1 MSNRKKQQIQKKIN
15 HLFDEYYSEK
25 KEKFKP
31 NKTIIPLISP
41 SYGKEEVKEAVSSLL
56 STWVTM
62 GAKVSKFENQFAK
75 YIGTKYAVMVNSGSS
90 ANLLALSILSDPKIS
105 KIKKG
110 SEIITPAVTWA
121 TTVYP
126 MINVGVKPV
135 FVDVDLETY
144 CINTKEMESALSKKT
159 SAVMPVH
166 LLGNSCNMDNIL
178 KFGKKNNL
186 SVIEDACEAH
196 GAEFKAKKVG
206 SFGDLGT
213 FSFFLSHHI
222 TTIEGGIIVTNNE
235 KLYELAKTMRAF
247 GWIRELKNKKSIAAK
262 YKNIDERFLFTNLG
276 FNLRPTE
283 IQGAF
288 GIHQLKKLEN
298 FLKIRIENAKYWEKR
313 FKGLGDVFSLPKVT
327 KGAKHAYF
335 CYPLTILEDVNFSRK
350 DIVKYLEKKKIETRP
365 IMAGNMAE
373 QPSNKLFSH
382 RVSGKLTNSKLIM
395 RNGFFFG
402 NHQDIG
408 QEEREFLAD
417 NVISFVNEKIR
428 K

>member
-1 MSNRKKQQIQKKIN
+1 MANDKKMKIQEKIN
-15 HLFDEYYSEK
+15 SLIDEYYSESRG
-25 KEKFKP
+25 KFIP

-41 SYGKEEVKEAVSSLL
+41 SYGSEEVKESVASLL

-62 GAKVSKFENQFAK
+62 GAKVSKFENQFAR
-75 YIGTKYAVMVNSGSS
+75 YIGTKYAIMVNSGSS
-90 ANLLALSILSDPKIS
+90 ANLLALSILSNPNIG
-105 KIKKG
+105 KIKQG

-135 FVDVDLETY
+135 FVDVDLGTY
-144 CINTKEMESALSKKT
+144 CINIEDMESALSNKT

-186 SVIEDACEAH
+186 SIIEDACEAH
-196 GAEFKAKKVG
+196 GAEFKTKKVG

-247 GWIRELKNKKSIAAK
+247 GWIRELKNKKAIAAK
-262 YKNIDERFLFTNLG
+262 HKNIDQRFLFTNLG

-288 GIHQLKKLEN
+288 GIHQLKKLKN
-298 FLKIRIENAKYWEKR
+298 FLKIRINNAKYWDKR
-313 FKGLGDVFSLPKVT
+313 FRGLEDVFSLPKVT

-335 CYPLTILEDVNFSRK
+335 CYPLTILQNTNFSRA
-350 DIVKYLEKKKIETRP
+350 DIVKYLERKKIQTRP
-365 IMAGNMAE
+365 IMAGNMTE
-373 QPSNKLFSH
+373 QPSKELFNH
-382 RVSGKLTNSKLIM
+382 RISGKLTNSKLIM
-395 RNGFFFG
+395 KNGFFFG

-408 QEEREFLAD
+408 QEEREFVAD
-417 NVISFVNEKIR
+417 NIISFVNEKIR

>member
-1 MSNRKKQQIQKKIN
+1 MVNSRKQKIQEKIN
-15 HLFDEYYSEK
+15 QLIDQYYSEP
-25 KEKFKP
+25 KEEFKP

-41 SYGKEEVKEAVSSLL
+41 SYGKEEVEEAMASLL
-56 STWVTM
+56 SSWVTM
-62 GAKVSKFENQFAK
+62 GTKVKKFEEQFAK

-90 ANLLALSILSDPKIS
+90 ANLLALSVLSHPNIS
-105 KIKKG
+105 KIKKD

-135 FVDVDLETY
+135 FVDVDLDTY
-144 CINTKEMESALSKKT
+144 CINVEEMKSAVSKKT
-159 SAVMPVH
+159 SAIMPVH
-166 LLGNSCNMDNIL
+166 LLGNSCKMDDIL
-178 KFGKKNNL
+178 KVANGNDL

-196 GAEFKAKKVG
+196 GAQFMNKKVG

-235 KLYELAKTMRAF
+235 KFYELAKTMRAF
-247 GWIRELKNKKSIAAK
+247 GWIRELKDKKSIAVK
-262 YKNIDERFLFTNLG
+262 YKNIDERFLFTNIG

-288 GIHQLKKLEN
+288 GIHQLKKLNN
-298 FLKIRIENAKYWEKR
+298 FLKIRINNAKYWDKR
-313 FKGLGDVFSLPKVT
+313 FRGLDDVFTLPKAT
-327 KGAKHAYF
+327 KAAKHAYF
-335 CYPLTILEDVNFSRK
+335 CYPLTIHQNTNFSRN
-350 DIVKYLEKKKIETRP
+350 DIFKHLSKKKIETRP
-365 IMAGNMAE
+365 IMAGNMTE
-373 QPSNKLFSH
+373 QPSSKLFDH
-382 RVSGKLTNSKLIM
+382 KIQGKLTNSKLIM

-402 NHQDIG
+402 NHQDVG
-408 QEEREFLAD
+408 QEEREFIAD
-417 NVISFVNEKIR
+417 SIIEFVNGKTR